1 MAHFP
6 YDRYEK
12 LGRPLTAYYPSGE
25 AELAH
30 WIVQTIDKAAERLT
44 QLLGRSMPT
53 VEVLIVG
60 PEDWPLVPRD
70 DLEEERAPRP
80 YWTDATS
87 PPTLVV
93 PTAIDPTF
101 GTITRE
107 KIAFMLYHELAL
119 AFLEA
124 DPRPWPDQAPLW
136 ADEWQFEF
144 VAVWLSYSLDGL
156 QGMVNQDLYEQY
168 ADIFEPEPDGKTPMT
183 IRGFDWYEDTPM
195 EEYLSYE
202 LLLERFATDLLARYD
217 VHILQRF
224 LESYRVE
231 RDVLLSDDVTSLLA
245 AALGSGGE
253 EWLEGLVYF

>member
-1 MAHFP
+1 MAQFP

-30 WIVQTIDKAAERLT
+30 WIIQTIDKAAERLT

-93 PTAIDPTF
+93 PTVSDPTF

-119 AFLEA
+119 AC
-124 DPRPWPDQAPLW
+124 
-136 ADEWQFEF
+136 
-144 VAVWLSYSLDGL
+144 
-156 QGMVNQDLYEQY
+156 
-168 ADIFEPEPDGKTPMT
+168 
-183 IRGFDWYEDTPM
+183 
-195 EEYLSYE
+195 
-202 LLLERFATDLLARYD
+202 
-217 VHILQRF
+217 
-224 LESYRVE
+224 
-231 RDVLLSDDVTSLLA
+231 
-245 AALGSGGE
+245 
-253 EWLEGLVYF
+253 LEGDP